1 MQVDYDFKHKPA
13 GRRTAHTWLFQQPLE
28 LSAEPCCL
36 WSGQRRTRW
45 RDEIHEIVKLQ
56 TENKAA
62 LFKSK
67 ALENFST
74 SLLNSFTMCLR
85 RCWSKSSPPRKV
97 SPLVDFTSNTP
108 FWISRTEIS
117 NVPPP
122 RSYTAILQTSQ
133 LVSKAEFFFFFCNV
147 SQCFNSKRC
156 QLTFY
161 PEFCPDHKPEQQ
173 PWAH

>member
-1 MQVDYDFKHKPA
+1 M
-13 GRRTAHTWLFQQPLE
+13 
-28 LSAEPCCL
+28 S
-36 WSGQRRTRW
+36 S
-45 RDEIHEIVKLQ
+45 
-56 TENKAA
+56 
-62 LFKSK
+62 KSR
-67 ALENFST
+67 ALEDFST

-133 LVSKAEFFFFFCNV
+133 LVSKKILSLQNSGLRHV
-147 SQCFNSKRC
+147 LQCFSSKC
-156 QLTFY
+156 YQLTFY
-161 PEFCPDHKPEQQ
+161 PGFCPDRKPEQQ
-173 PWAH
+173 LWVHWSHEGRSNQQSDQHLWLPEIPQTQIDTFKSFNISNKLFKNTNQNE